1 MQYLIDGH
9 NLIAKLPDIELT
21 DPNDEV
27 KLVLKL
33 RGWASVRRQRKVILY
48 FDGGLPGGRERNIS
62 TSDVQVVFATQ
73 GKTADRLIIQHINR
87 VKNPAEYILVSSDQQ
102 IIKAA
107 QARKMKFWRSQKFVK
122 QMQQEKTDRQA
133 KPAQDED
140 LETAVD
146 PTISAAE
153 VAEFMEM
160 FGPVPEQLPKK
171 SQRKS
176 VSKQKPTAP
185 KTKKKKPSADELKSG
200 ADKIDPDDLDAWL
213 QLFGYSE

>member
-9 NLIAKLPDIELT
+9 NLIGQLPDIDLN

-33 RGWASVRRQRKVILY
+33 RGWASVRRQRKVVLY
-48 FDGGLPGGRERNIS
+48 FDGGLPGGHERNIS
-62 TSDVQVVFATQ
+62 TSDVQVIFATQ
-73 GKTADRLIIQHINR
+73 GKTADRLIIRHIHR
-87 VKNPAEYILVSSDQQ
+87 VKNPEEYILVTSDQQ

-122 QMQQEKTDRQA
+122 QMQQEQTKRQA
-133 KPAQDED
+133 APPQDEE

-153 VAEFMEM
+153 VAEYLEM
-160 FGPVPEQLPKK
+160 FGPVPELPPKK
-171 SQRKS
+171 T
-176 VSKQKPTAP
+176 VSKQTPAAQKA
-185 KTKKKKPSADELKSG
+185 KKKKPSADELKSG
-200 ADKIDPDDLDAWL
+200 ADKIDADDLDAWL
-213 QLFGYSE
+213 QLFGYSD